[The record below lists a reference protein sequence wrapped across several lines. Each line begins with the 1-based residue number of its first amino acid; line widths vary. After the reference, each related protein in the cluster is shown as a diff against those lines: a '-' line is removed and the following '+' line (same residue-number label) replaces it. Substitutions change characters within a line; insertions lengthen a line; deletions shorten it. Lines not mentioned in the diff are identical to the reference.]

1 MRVQYKMNEKV
12 SMSDLLTLLSAVEA
26 GLGKLKNLN
35 VAQLEA
41 EGAAVVADVEAVAA
55 LGKEV
60 SPEMIAD
67 IVKVGNDFVT
77 LLNDLHT
84 QLSAA

>member
-1 MRVQYKMNEKV
+1 MNEKV
-12 SMSDLLTLLSAVEA
+12 SMADLLTVLSAVEA

-41 EGAAVVADVEAVAA
+41 EGAAVVADVEAVVA
-55 LGKEV
+55 LEKEV
-60 SPEMIAD
+60 SPEMLAA
-67 IVKVGNDFVT
+67 VAKAGADFVV

-84 QLSAA
+84 QLAAA

>member
-1 MRVQYKMNEKV
+1 MEQ
-12 SMSDLLTLLSAVEA
+12 LLPILTAIEAVLA
-26 GLGKLKNLN
+26 KLKGLN

-60 SPEMIAD
+60 SPELIASV
-67 IVKVGNDFVT
+67 VKAGNDFVV